1 MAILATLAVILFL
14 QWAQEFLVPLVFS
27 ILIAYMLN
35 PVINWMGR
43 CRIPRVVAAT
53 LVIVALVCGTGFA
66 LESLRGQFVEM
77 IERLPAAAYK
87 LSSAV
92 TRSAKDKSST
102 IQQMQAAANELE
114 RATNRATGT
123 RAVPER
129 AATAGPPLFHLREW
143 LVIGSMSAIS
153 FIVQA
158 VMVIFLVYF
167 LLLSGETFKRK
178 LVKLVG
184 PSLANRRI
192 TVQIL
197 SDINHSIQRYL
208 FVLLVT
214 NLMLAVLMW
223 MGLKVIGLQSAEAW
237 AVTAGLVHLIPYF
250 GPLFITV
257 TTGISAFMQYQSF
270 YMMLVTAAWSL
281 IVATFV
287 GMLVTTWMTGKIA
300 KMNPAAVFISL
311 LFWGWL
317 WGLWGLLLGIPIT
330 VIFKVTAEHIEKLRP
345 FAEFLGD

>member
-1 MAILATLAVILFL
+1 
-14 QWAQEFLVPLVFS
+14 
-27 ILIAYMLN
+27 
-35 PVINWMGR
+35 
-43 CRIPRVVAAT
+43 
-53 LVIVALVCGTGFA
+53 
-66 LESLRGQFVEM
+66 
-77 IERLPAAAYK
+77 
-87 LSSAV
+87 
-92 TRSAKDKSST
+92 
-102 IQQMQAAANELE
+102 
-114 RATNRATGT
+114 
-123 RAVPER
+123 
-129 AATAGPPLFHLREW
+129 LREW

-153 FIVQA
+153 FMVQA